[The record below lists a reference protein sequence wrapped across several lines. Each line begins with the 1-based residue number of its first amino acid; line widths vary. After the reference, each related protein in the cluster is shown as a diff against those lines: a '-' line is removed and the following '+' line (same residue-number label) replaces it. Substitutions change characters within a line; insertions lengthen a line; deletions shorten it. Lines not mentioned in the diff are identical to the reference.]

1 MAVAE
6 WGPFSFCL
14 LTFYCLGEQY
24 NTMSAQFTIVL
35 CKKIP
40 YYWGAFQKA
49 YFERCNER
57 SVFPPFLYLGNP
69 TLVSFLPHCFSP
81 FPLRWRV
88 KIGRPPRRGGGG
100 GILLFA
106 HSPVGMGGKRERE
119 RGRQSPSGPIGLAT
133 GLGGMADWR
142 QEGREGERGPPNVFS
157 CRRLLRALWCICS
170 AQRISASPCFIK
182 SDVVKIEEMCP

>member
-24 NTMSAQFTIVL
+24 NTMSAQFTIAL
-35 CKKIP
+35 CKKSLIIGGP
-40 YYWGAFQKA
+40 FKKRTLNAAMKGV
-49 YFERCNER
+49 
-57 SVFPPFLYLGNP
+57 VFSPFLYLGNP

-88 KIGRPPRRGGGG
+88 KLAAPPRRGGG

-119 RGRQSPSGPIGLAT
+119 RARKSPSGPIGLAT

-142 QEGREGERGPPNVFS
+142 NEGREGERGPPNVFS

-170 AQRISASPCFIK
+170 AQWISASHCFIK